1 MSHINSEERR
11 KAERYKS
18 SIPVLI
24 KTKDHAKIY
33 ECTLIDISK
42 NGFAVR
48 VENGKLKMMPEE
60 HFLLIVNASLFDL
73 EDQQNIE
80 INSVCKRIENE
91 NNILGAVF
99 YQNTET
105 TEKFINIILTYF
117 KKVNENLY

>member
-1 MSHINSEERR
+1 MSETNSEERR
-11 KAERYKS
+11 KVERYKS

-24 KTKDHAKIY
+24 KTKDHAKIH

-42 NGFAVR
+42 CGFAVR
-48 VENGKLKMMPEE
+48 IENGKLKVLQEE
-60 HFLLIVNASLFDL
+60 HFLLTINASLFNI
-73 EDQQNIE
+73 EDQHNIE
-80 INSVCKRIENE
+80 INSICKRISHES
-91 NNILGAVF
+91 NILGAEF